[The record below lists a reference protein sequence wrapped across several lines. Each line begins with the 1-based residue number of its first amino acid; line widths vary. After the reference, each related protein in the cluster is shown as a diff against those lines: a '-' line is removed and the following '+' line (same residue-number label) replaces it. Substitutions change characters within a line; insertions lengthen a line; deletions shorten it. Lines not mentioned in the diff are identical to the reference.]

1 MDSLVTGVI
10 IGAASATFVV
20 LALIVARAG
29 GVAQL
34 KLGMTAAGL
43 AARNPAFAEKLTA
56 LIGGAD
62 RKPVPTTPPPPPKPS
77 GAALRLLALLQEEA
91 RLVDFLLEDISGA
104 SDAQIGQAVREVH
117 RKAQAALKQHMVI
130 VTVLTGN
137 EGDTTTVPKG
147 FDPSAVRVVGNVT
160 GEPPFTGQIQHPG
173 WKVKELKLAPPP
185 QGADE
190 FVLQPAEVQIP

>member
-1 MDSLVTGVI
+1 MEQLVTGVI
-10 IGAASATFVV
+10 IGAAAATFIV
-20 LALIVARAG
+20 LALVIARAG
-29 GVAQL
+29 GVAQM
-34 KLGMTAAGL
+34 KLGMTAAGK
-43 AARNPAFAEKLTA
+43 AAQDKGFAEKLTA
-56 LIGGAD
+56 LIAGAEP
-62 RKPVPTTPPPPPKPS
+62 KPAVPPPPPKPS
-77 GAALRLLALLQEEA
+77 GAALRMLALLQEEA

-117 RKAQAALKQHMVI
+117 RKAQAALRQHAVI
-130 VTVLTGN
+130 ETVLSGN
-137 EGDTTTVPKG
+137 EGDTTTVPRG

-173 WKVKELKLAPPP
+173 WRVRELKLAPPP

>member
-1 MDSLVTGVI
+1 MEQLITGVI
-10 IGAASATFVV
+10 IGAGAATFLV
-20 LALIVARAG
+20 LALVVARAG
-29 GVAQL
+29 GVAQM
-34 KLGMTAAGL
+34 KLGMTAAGK
-43 AARNPAFAEKLTA
+43 AGQDPAFAEKLNA
-56 LIGGAD
+56 LLAGAA
-62 RKPVPTTPPPPPKPS
+62 PTPAVPPPPPKPS
-77 GAALRLLALLQEEA
+77 GAALRMLVLLQEEA
-91 RLVDFLLEDISGA
+91 RLVDFLLEDLSGA

-117 RKAQAALKQHMVI
+117 RKAQAALKQHAVI
-130 VTVLTGN
+130 ETVLGGN
-137 EGDTTTVPKG
+137 EGETTTVPKG